1 LKTEKPDALMSHLSS
16 FTLISLNKQHAVLHD
31 LILIFLIACNCE
43 SPSMLKRVQ
52 FHKHDKKTHDVI
64 LISLF
69 NGRAALLVKLQGCYS
84 HGMLN

>member
-1 LKTEKPDALMSHLSS
+1 MSHLSS
-16 FTLISLNKQHAVLHD
+16 FTLIWLNKQHAVLRD
-31 LILIFLIACNCE
+31 LILIFLTACNCE
-43 SPSMLKRVQ
+43 SPSMLKQVQ

-69 NGRAALLVKLQGCYS
+69 NGRAALFVKLQHCYY